1 MRISATF
8 YKGEG
13 RHPKRRR
20 IERDPRRPHSEGD
33 PTMILV
39 ILIVLLALFSLI
51 SYLLGTDEP
60 RQNVDPGDDV
70 RFLMRFGS
78 H

>member
-1 MRISATF
+1 
-8 YKGEG
+8 
-13 RHPKRRR
+13 
-20 IERDPRRPHSEGD
+20 
-33 PTMILV
+33 MILV